1 PSFIPQTSK
10 IAMAA
15 SCCLRQ
21 CSECILS
28 CKRCSPTPAIR
39 DRNSTTRCE
48 RYCHTSK
55 RRSSSVQIKRD
66 LRYCPSAG
74 SSSVLSPGSTAA
86 EGSPRIGR
94 TSIAKRSYSCASPQS
109 ASCSENSAIPSDLSG
124 QTLTQKYSPTSQS
137 HRHSRRNPCIGGTV
151 AEPVESATHALIFGK
166 RRITVYGAIHMVFRD
181 GANPTGITA
190 VSFIVAIS
198 TTETLFASGLA
209 T

>member
-1 PSFIPQTSK
+1 
-10 IAMAA
+10 MAA

-66 LRYCPSAG
+66 LRSCPSAG

-94 TSIAKRSYSCASPQS
+94 TSIAKRSYSCAWPQS

-124 QTLTQKYSPTSQS
+124 QTLTY
-137 HRHSRRNPCIGGTV
+137 RRRQFITPFVCEAPHPRPRP
-151 AEPVESATHALIFGK
+151 AEPRISLFIES
-166 RRITVYGAIHMVFRD
+166 
-181 GANPTGITA
+181 
-190 VSFIVAIS
+190 
-198 TTETLFASGLA
+198 
-209 T
+209 